1 MQRTRGAMAERR
13 ARPRGENRGHPAA
26 LAGQTGLTDRVH
38 TAMHEMQPAAID
50 ELRDRVPSEP
60 DRGQLPAR
68 DD

>member
-1 MQRTRGAMAERR
+1 
-13 ARPRGENRGHPAA
+13 
-26 LAGQTGLTDRVH
+26 
-38 TAMHEMQPAAID
+38 MHEMQPAAID